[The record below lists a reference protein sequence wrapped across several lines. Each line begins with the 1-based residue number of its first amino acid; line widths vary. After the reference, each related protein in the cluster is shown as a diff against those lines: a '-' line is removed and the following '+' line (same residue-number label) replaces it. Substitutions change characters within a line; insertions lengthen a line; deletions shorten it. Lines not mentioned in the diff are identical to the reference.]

1 MADPL
6 PKLDYGVW
14 WEYSPNPVRPAGRE
28 GIGQLIKG
36 LACYI
41 PKCVGPKHGAESCLP
56 ASVEGTGA
64 CNLNLA
70 LCPGRRRNA
79 LPIGHSLRRIGGSPL
94 R

>member
-56 ASVEGTGA
+56 ASVEETA
-64 CNLNLA
+64 A
-70 LCPGRRRNA
+70 RKPTATVGRDESFPAR
-79 LPIGHSLRRIGGSPL
+79 
-94 R
+94 